1 MARLRSCWLRAAAL
15 ARTHARIGH
24 TGSCLERRSCARELQ
39 PLQLRDFILV
49 AFWLGVKIVAGLVI
63 GAALFETV
71 GLVVGLIA
79 LATGG

>member
-1 MARLRSCWLRAAAL
+1 MLGSGALVDAWSAVHIMRSQ
-15 ARTHARIGH
+15 
-24 TGSCLERRSCARELQ
+24 LE

-71 GLVVGLIA
+71 GLVVGLITM
-79 LATGG
+79 ATGG

>member
-1 MARLRSCWLRAAAL
+1 MLGAPFMRSQ
-15 ARTHARIGH
+15 
-24 TGSCLERRSCARELQ
+24 LE

-71 GLVVGLIA
+71 GLVVGLITM
-79 LATGG
+79 ATGG

>member
-1 MARLRSCWLRAAAL
+1 MLGAPFMRSRL
-15 ARTHARIGH
+15 
-24 TGSCLERRSCARELQ
+24 E

-71 GLVVGLIA
+71 GLVVGLITWV
-79 LATGG
+79 TGG